1 LAIALIVPMKLQF
14 PARLVLSLTVLSV
27 LFFSMIGFQVRQAD
41 LVVLTRFGQPVRVI
55 DQPGLYFKWPW
66 PIERVNRFDG
76 RLQFFE
82 SRISEA
88 LTRDKR
94 NVIIP
99 LFVAWRISDPLK
111 FLESIGSEENAQSK
125 LDSLI
130 SSAKN
135 TILGNYDFGQLVS
148 MNPGEVK
155 LVEIEARIVGTTAL
169 QAKHSFGI
177 DIAQIGIRRLT
188 LPEVNTHYVF
198 ERMSAERQQ
207 FAERYR
213 AEGRQQADQIR
224 AETDAEASL
233 ILAEAQKK
241 ADEIR
246 GKGEAEAA
254 RIYAVADAQDPDFY
268 KFLRKLEVLRKAVD
282 SNTTLVIDANSP
294 PFDMLKI
301 SPDTPGTSSTQIL
314 PSTH

>member
-1 LAIALIVPMKLQF
+1 MKFQFPSRLAVSLIV
-14 PARLVLSLTVLSV
+14 LSI
-27 LFFSMIGFQVRQAD
+27 LFFSMIGFQVRQTD

-55 DQPGLYFKWPW
+55 EKPGLYFKWPW
-66 PIERVNRFDG
+66 PIESVNRFDG
-76 RLQFFE
+76 RLQFFD
-82 SRISEA
+82 SRISET

-99 LFVAWRISDPLK
+99 LFVVWRIFDPLK
-111 FLESIGSEENAQSK
+111 FLESIGGLENAQNK

-130 SSAKN
+130 ASAKN
-135 TILGNYDFGQLVS
+135 AVLGSYDFGQLVS
-148 MNPGEVK
+148 MNPAEVK
-155 LVEIEARIVGTTAL
+155 LGEIETRIVGATAHR
-169 QAKHSFGI
+169 AKSSFGI
-177 DIAQIGIRRLT
+177 DIAQVGIRRLT
-188 LPEVNTHYVF
+188 LPEINTHYVF
-198 ERMSAERQQ
+198 ERMSAERAQ

-233 ILAEAQKK
+233 ILANARKK
-241 ADEIR
+241 SDEIR

-254 RIYAVADAQDPDFY
+254 RIYALADAQDPDFY
-268 KFLRKLEVLRKAVD
+268 KFLRKLEVLRKAVGT
-282 SNTTLVIDANSP
+282 NTTLVIDADAP

-301 SPDTPGTSSTQIL
+301 SPDVPGASSLQIS